1 MDNIGYLAISR
12 AAMLQRAT
20 DVTANNIANAN
31 TYGFR
36 ASNSV
41 FESMVYQTDSKTD
54 MRDMAY
60 AIDRGTYADLSEGA
74 LLQTSNPL
82 DVALVGD
89 GWFGFMTANG
99 QTALGRGGSF
109 TLSPQGDLV
118 TVAGDFVLDEG
129 GAPINIPPGSG
140 NIEIGRDGTI
150 TDEAGERIARIGVFA
165 ANDVGNWHQLGGS
178 MMAPRDGAVDLM
190 PVLDPNM
197 AQGFVEQ
204 SNVNP
209 IREMTRLIEFQRQ
222 YESAMN
228 LASATDELRK
238 TTLGRLAPE

>member
-1 MDNIGYLAISR
+1 M
-12 AAMLQRAT
+12 
-20 DVTANNIANAN
+20 
-31 TYGFR
+31 
-36 ASNSV
+36 
-41 FESMVYQTDSKTD
+41 
-54 MRDMAY
+54 
-60 AIDRGTYADLSEGA
+60 
-74 LLQTSNPL
+74 
-82 DVALVGD
+82 
-89 GWFGFMTANG
+89 
-99 QTALGRGGSF
+99 
-109 TLSPQGDLV
+109 
-118 TVAGDFVLDEG
+118 
-129 GAPINIPPGSG
+129 
-140 NIEIGRDGTI
+140 
-150 TDEAGERIARIGVFA
+150 FA

-197 AQGFVEQ
+197 VQGFVEQ